1 VSRIL
6 VVDASVATD
15 LLARFRP
22 DPISELLWAPG
33 TRLAAPEVLD
43 IEVLH
48 ALRRLDR
55 EGRIPASRAD
65 LVSEL
70 QALPIR
76 RYRHDNLIT
85 RIWSLRG
92 HLTTYDAAYVVLATL
107 LNAELVTRDERLA
120 RACGLG
126 GRVIVP

>member
-1 VSRIL
+1 MSRIL

-22 DPISELLWAPG
+22 EPIEEMLWARD
-33 TRLAAPEVLD
+33 TRLAAPELLD

-55 EGRIPASRAD
+55 GGCIPESRAD
-65 LVSEL
+65 LAAEL

-76 RYRHDNLIT
+76 RYRHQSLLS
-85 RIWSLRG
+85 RIWTLRG
-92 HLTTYDAAYVVLATL
+92 HLTAYDAAYVVLANL
-107 LNAELVTRDERLA
+107 LSATLVTRDERLA
-120 RACGLG
+120 RASGLG
-126 GRVIVP
+126 LRVALP